1 MRRAGTRTFRWLATA
16 TLSLS
21 VGCAGL
27 QSPMPDGAFIRA
39 PEVTIHTPL
48 PAPTPGTLPAS
59 PSLDSALKPTPVSTV
74 GVLPL
79 EEVLSV
85 VSQNYPL
92 LQAIQE
98 ERSIA
103 MGQRVVSEAAFDLNL
118 RGSVTNNEG
127 SFGNTRLDL
136 LAEQAT
142 PYNGL
147 VVFGGY
153 RQGLGDFPTYN
164 LGQKTA
170 QGGELRAGFALPLLR
185 DGAIDRR
192 RASLRQ
198 AQIGEQLADPII
210 RRNKLDVLRMAARA
224 YWAWVATGQRTII
237 QQELLRL
244 ADARQADLEA
254 LRDVGKRIGDIPVN
268 DNKRA
273 IYERR
278 ELVLAAERG
287 FQEAALALSV
297 FLCDANGDPLVPSV
311 DRLPKDFLELNV
323 PELTTATLETDVAMA
338 FTARPEL
345 DRLRLQKEQLAV
357 EYRLALNQFLPA
369 VNIGAGVSQDVGFGS
384 KSFTGNGIFGSDR
397 TSANVFLMSDLPV
410 QRRDA
415 QGRAQQTRARIV
427 QLTLNEKQMQNV
439 IRAEVQDALSSLI
452 QSRKRLEEARKE
464 RAVAV
469 TVANDEQVLVK
480 NALSDVFFLNQRELN
495 AASAKLKI
503 ANLLAE
509 YYRSY
514 ADYRAALGDDTS
526 SPRPIAP

>member
-1 MRRAGTRTFRWLATA
+1 MRRRAIRTFRWLAGA

-27 QSPMPDGAFIRA
+27 QSPMPDGAYIRNPVA
-39 PEVTIHTPL
+39 PM
-48 PAPTPGTLPAS
+48 PAPTPAPTPSTLPAA
-59 PSLDSALKPTPVSTV
+59 PSLDAALKPTPVSTT

-79 EEVLSV
+79 VEVLSTV
-85 VSQNYPL
+85 KQNFPL

-103 MGQRVVSEAAFDLNL
+103 MGQRIVTEAAFDLNL

-136 LAEQAT
+136 VAEQAT

-147 VVFGGY
+147 NVFGGY
-153 RQGLGDFPTYN
+153 RMGLGDFPVYN

-170 QGGELRAGFALPLLR
+170 QGGELRAGFSVPLLR
-185 DGAIDRR
+185 DGSIDRR
-192 RASLRQ
+192 RAALRQ
-198 AQIGEQLADPII
+198 AQIAEQLADPVI
-210 RRNKLDVLRMAARA
+210 RRSRLDALRAAARA
-224 YWAWVATGQRTII
+224 YWAWVAAGQRTII
-237 QQELLRL
+237 QQELLKL
-244 ADARQADLEA
+244 ANARQADLEA

-287 FQEAALALSV
+287 FQEAALVLSV
-297 FLCDANGDPLVPSV
+297 YLCDANGDPVVPSV
-311 DRLPKDFLELNV
+311 DRLPKDFLELNT
-323 PELTTATLETDVAMA
+323 PELSTATLEADVATAMA
-338 FTARPEL
+338 ARPEL

-357 EYRLALNQFLPA
+357 EYRLAMNQFLPA
-369 VNIGAGVSQDVGFGS
+369 VNVGAGVSQDVGYGS
-384 KSFTGNGIFGSDR
+384 KSFTGTGIFGSDR
-397 TSANVFLMSDLPV
+397 TSANVFLTSDLPV

-415 QGRAQQTRARIV
+415 QGRAQQARARMV
-427 QLTLNEKQMQNV
+427 QINLNEKHTQNM
-439 IRAEVQDALSSLI
+439 IRAEVQDSLSSLI
-452 QSRKRLEEARKE
+452 QSHKRLEEARKE

-469 TVANDEQVLVK
+469 SVANDEQVLVK

-495 AASAKLKI
+495 AASAKVKI

-509 YYRSY
+509 YYRAY
-514 ADYRAALGDDTS
+514 ADYRVALGDDMS
-526 SPRPIAP
+526 SAMSVDP